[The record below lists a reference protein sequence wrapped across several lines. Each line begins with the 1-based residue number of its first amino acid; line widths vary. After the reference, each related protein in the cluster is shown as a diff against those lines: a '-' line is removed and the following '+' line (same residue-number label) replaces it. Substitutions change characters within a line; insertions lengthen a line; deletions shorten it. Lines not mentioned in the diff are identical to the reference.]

1 MEYDPFPE
9 EELLVRAAEG
19 DSEALCTLDSMGFLL
34 KEGEDAP
41 GYVERI
47 RSMHRRYLLF
57 LENTADG
64 REYEVYSGI
73 RIREDARI
81 PAAIMDEAAEATEQR
96 YGFSIHWAPGYFLS
110 GGLGA
115 LWGGC
120 ALSDDEPDS
129 VPVFLIRKN
138 FRDSRKFFIYSRD
151 ELLSHELCHAAR
163 APLMDR
169 MLEEHFAY
177 AISHSPL
184 RRYMGNCFQTDRD
197 ALLFL
202 GPVLLLLLVQI
213 LVQFAGWTLPVW
225 PFWILALAWPVYLLV
240 RNAVQRRIYF
250 RAERN
255 LRECGFRRPYA
266 ALFRCTSPEIRRFS
280 TLRGADLEKALAD
293 SAQTSLRMNIILT
306 RFQQEKGDP
315 PHADD
320 PRSECVPERDSE
332 SGRLPE

>member
-1 MEYDPFPE
+1 MEHDPFPE

-19 DSEALCTLDSMGFLL
+19 DSDALCTLESMGFLL

-64 REYEVYSGI
+64 KEYEVYPGI

-81 PAAIMDEAAEATEQR
+81 PASIMEEAAEATKRR

-110 GGLGA
+110 RGLGP

-120 ALSDDEPDS
+120 ALSDDAPDS

-138 FRDSRKFFIYSRD
+138 FRTSRKFFIYSRD

-177 AISHSPL
+177 AVSHSPL

-213 LVQFAGWTLPVW
+213 LVQFAGWPLPVW
-225 PFWILALAWPVYLLV
+225 PFWILAFAWPVYLLI
-240 RNAVQRRIYF
+240 RNARQRKRYF
-250 RAERN
+250 TAEKIVRA
-255 LRECGFRRPYA
+255 CGFPNPGA
-266 ALFRCTSPEIRRFS
+266 FLFRCTSPEIESIAGKTPGEFEEF
-280 TLRGADLEKALAD
+280 LKEKAA
-293 SAQTSLRMNIILT
+293 SELRMRIMLK
-306 RFQQEKGDP
+306 RFRKGENEN
-315 PHADD
+315 ADD
-320 PRSECVPERDSE
+320 PRSD
-332 SGRLPE
+332 RLS